1 MPEEIAEAS
10 ELAEQHNKKL
20 INLLGGIAL
29 TLAVLMI
36 LLVLA
41 ALGFLLYG
49 LVATRLDVSIS
60 GVVVCVIGFILLF
73 ELFRLVVKIIR
84 RQAPGQENRLTAAVA
99 TGSQTYAKVKEEL
112 HTRYQSEQQE
122 KRSKNL
128 ELYARVKEDLNRRYK
143 RAKNGEY

>member
-1 MPEEIAEAS
+1 MEESVEAAKS
-10 ELAEQHNKKL
+10 PEQHNKKL

-36 LLVLA
+36 GLVLA

-49 LVATRLDVSIS
+49 LIAARLDVSII
-60 GVVVCVIGFILLF
+60 GVVACVIGFGLLF
-73 ELFRLVVKIIR
+73 GLFRVVINIIR
-84 RQAPGQENRLTAAVA
+84 RQAPEQEDRLTIAMA
-99 TGSQTYAKVKEEL
+99 TGKQTYAKVKEEL

-128 ELYARVKEDLNRRYK
+128 ELYARVKEDLNRRYRRK
-143 RAKNGEY
+143 LW